1 MTSQVATVYCR
12 SLAAA
17 RIGRVSILQQTPVGP
32 VTASRQRADLW
43 ARRLRD
49 VPPAWF
55 STVMGT
61 GILAVVGVSLA
72 QRPWV
77 GPALARAL
85 DGLAVAAWLLAT
97 VLLLVVATCA
107 ALHLR
112 WHPVTAFGHLRHPV
126 RGPFA
131 GAAPMALLTVA
142 AGAVLVGPRVVG
154 EAAAVDLALPLWS
167 LGTLLGVT
175 TALLA
180 PSRLRA
186 LRDAGQEPEAFAGW
200 LMPVVPP
207 MVSAATGPLLVPH
220 VPPSLHTAL
229 WVTCV
234 LLAGL
239 ALVLGLCVGRLLVRR
254 VRALGLGPAALAPTW
269 WIVLGPLGQSA
280 TAAHH
285 LGTAAPDP
293 SLGRTVALGYAAPVL
308 ALALLWLAVCAVRT
322 VRAMRAG
329 LPFALTWWAFTFPL
343 GTVVTGTLAVAD
355 LTGRPGLDV
364 LAAALAAV
372 LVTAWAVVAARTV
385 RAVYNGSLSVPV

>member
-1 MTSQVATVYCR
+1 M
-12 SLAAA
+12 
-17 RIGRVSILQQTPVGP
+17 SILEHTPTGLR
-32 VTASRQRADLW
+32 TERQQRADVW

-61 GILAVVGVSLA
+61 GILAVVGASLA

-77 GPALARAL
+77 GATTARVL
-85 DGLAVAAWLLAT
+85 DGVSVAAWLLAA

-112 WHPVTAFGHLRHPV
+112 WHPVAALGHLRHPV

-154 EAAAVDLALPLWS
+154 EPAAVDLALLLWPA
-167 LGTLLGVT
+167 GTLLGLA

-186 LRDAGQEPEAFAGW
+186 LREAGQEPEAFAGW

-207 MVSAATGPLLVPH
+207 MVSAATGPLLLPH
-220 VPPSLHTAL
+220 VPPAL
-229 WVTCV
+229 GGALLVACL

-239 ALVLGLCVGRLLVRR
+239 ALGLSLYVGRLLLRR
-254 VRALGLGPAALAPTW
+254 VRTSGLGPSALVPTW
-269 WIVLGPLGQSA
+269 WIVLGPLGQSV

-293 SLGRTVALGYAAPVL
+293 VLGRAVALGYAAPVL
-308 ALALLWLAVCAVRT
+308 AMALVWLVTCVLRT
-322 VRAMRAG
+322 ARAMRTG

-343 GTVVTGTLAVAD
+343 GTVVTGTVAVAD
-355 LTGRPGLDV
+355 LTGWAALDV
-364 LAAALAAV
+364 VAAGLAAAL
-372 LVTAWAVVAARTV
+372 LGAWALVAARTL
-385 RAVYNGSLSVPV
+385 RAVYNGSLSVPVPQAVPR